1 MVLVNIT
8 NGLSLLPKW
17 GEPRDQSD
25 GERPK
30 GLSRDICTM
39 TTLPL
44 GANMEDLDGFHDSHL
59 DVPSVELLQKCDV
72 SRDENAFVDVRL
84 WVRRRIQLNDID
96 KFDPEMKVKSHVLDI
111 GVIDCQLAD
120 RAKTMGSM
128 KLELSLLEQKL
139 DVAARAMLKRQH
151 DRGIQLFPDKNVRDT
166 NFYKAH
172 VQTISNW
179 KMDKLAPHLSA
190 EEVYSRVTAQIE
202 DQQLKM
208 LHAMVAA
215 AQQDVE
221 QSDVVDPDLMSELAT
236 LVEDKHGADDKAGTH
251 MLTTNMVF
259 IWSYCIN
266 FQVRT
271 QKTTKMYRSS
281 FVGFEMLPPG
291 ASPVGADLWSQP
303 SARHRPAPAR
313 SPRSAQLCGIE
324 GAGLSDGSLQNC
336 W

>member
-1 MVLVNIT
+1 
-8 NGLSLLPKW
+8 
-17 GEPRDQSD
+17 
-25 GERPK
+25 
-30 GLSRDICTM
+30 
-39 TTLPL
+39 
-44 GANMEDLDGFHDSHL
+44 MEDLDGFHDSHL

-96 KFDPEMKVKSHVLDI
+96 KFDPEMKVKSHVLYI

-151 DRGIQLFPDKNVRDT
+151 NRGIQLFPDKNVRDT
-166 NFYKAH
+166 DFYKAH

-259 IWSYCIN
+259 I
-266 FQVRT
+266 
-271 QKTTKMYRSS
+271 
-281 FVGFEMLPPG
+281 
-291 ASPVGADLWSQP
+291 
-303 SARHRPAPAR
+303 
-313 SPRSAQLCGIE
+313 
-324 GAGLSDGSLQNC
+324 
-336 W
+336 